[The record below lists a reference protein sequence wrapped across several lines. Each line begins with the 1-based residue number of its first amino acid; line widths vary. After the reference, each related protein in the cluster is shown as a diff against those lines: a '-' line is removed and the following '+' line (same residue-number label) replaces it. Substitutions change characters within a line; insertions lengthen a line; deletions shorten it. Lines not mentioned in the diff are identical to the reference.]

1 MNAFAD
7 EDRVVFHRGMMRFVK
22 NDDELALVV
31 GHELAHNVMGH
42 IDKSKQNALWGALG
56 GALIDVA
63 FAAGGINT
71 KGDFSD
77 AGARA
82 GALAHSPEFESEAD
96 YVGLYFAVRAGYD
109 VEKSEEFWRRCAADD
124 PSASARRR
132 PIPRR

>member
-1 MNAFAD
+1 M
-7 EDRVVFHRGMMRFVK
+7 
-22 NDDELALVV
+22 
-31 GHELAHNVMGH
+31 
-42 IDKSKQNALWGALG
+42 
-56 GALIDVA
+56 IDVA

-109 VEKSEEFWRRCAADD
+109 VEKSEEFWRRRAVDNPSSIRKTTTHPTSVKRFLTLAAT
-124 PSASARRR
+124 RREIAEKKEAGQ
-132 PIPRR
+132 PLVPRLKKDAAL